1 MKNEST
7 AKPLF
12 GLVLAGGESRRMG
25 QDKASLRRDG
35 QSQLA
40 YTVHLLDD
48 LVERVF
54 VSTRADQ
61 QNDAERSRFNQIID
75 RYEGMGPVAG
85 ILSAMDEY
93 PGIDWLVLACDLP
106 NVDAV
111 TLSKLLEKRSA
122 DKPFSAYISSHDGLP
137 EPLCAVYT
145 AQSSGIVRGFVEE
158 GVHCPR
164 KILIRSDTLLLKQLN
179 PSSLENVNTPDDLR
193 RSILGAST

>member
-1 MKNEST
+1 MR
-7 AKPLF
+7 PVF

-25 QDKASLRRDG
+25 QDKASLRREG

-54 VSTRADQ
+54 VSARADQ
-61 QNDAERSRFNQIID
+61 QDDRERSRFEQVVD

-93 PGIDWLVLACDLP
+93 PDVDWLVLACDLP
-106 NVDAV
+106 NIDAV
-111 TLSKLLEKRSA
+111 TLSNLLEKRSR

-145 AQSSGIVRGFVEE
+145 AQSSTIVRGFVED
-158 GVHCPR
+158 GIHCPR
-164 KILIRSDTLLLKQLN
+164 KILIRSDTLLLKQPN
-179 PSSLENVNTPDDLR
+179 PRSLENVNTPDDLR
-193 RSILGAST
+193 RSILGASI